1 MPAALSGGRG
11 LVLIMTTCLLAATAA
26 MQAVPGV
33 LGPLVE
39 SDLRIGQATLGLLA
53 AAATGGMALGM
64 LPGGLL
70 TDRFGE
76 RAIMAIG
83 VSGAG
88 LAMLVASFASSPA
101 PLIALFLAASIG
113 AAFAA
118 TGGPKTIVRWFAPN
132 RRGTAMGIRQTGL
145 PLGGLLA
152 SLLLPTIAINTD
164 WRFALRISAA
174 LAIVVAGLFYMLY
187 REPPALVS
195 LETSTLKQSFFRS
208 PAFLAATGCALTL
221 QTAQACTLTYVS
233 VDLHGLLGLSAVV
246 APLFLAI
253 ALIGGAVGRIAWGA
267 VGDLVGNR
275 RALTGVG
282 ATAALSC
289 LAMSSLRPT
298 TSLALVGVVCLALG
312 LTTISWN
319 AVYISLV
326 AGMVPDRSTASALGL
341 GFTITTLGFVLAP
354 AFGYLADMTKSFRI
368 PWIALALVLAV
379 GVGLSFLARS
389 ARANESKTIAGRAA
403 ND

>member
-1 MPAALSGGRG
+1 
-11 LVLIMTTCLLAATAA
+11 

-76 RAIMAIG
+76 RTIMAIG
-83 VSGAG
+83 VGGAG
-88 LAMLVASFASSPA
+88 LAMLVASFASSPG
-101 PLIALFLAASIG
+101 PLIGLFLAASIG

-152 SLLLPTIAINTD
+152 SLLLPTIAIHTD

-174 LAIVVAGLFYMLY
+174 LAIVVAGLFYALY
-187 REPPALVS
+187 QEPPAPVS
-195 LETSTLKQSFFRS
+195 PQASSLKKSLFRT

-233 VDLHGLLGLSAVV
+233 VDLHKLLGLSAVV
-246 APLFLAI
+246 APLFLAV
-253 ALIGGAVGRIAWGA
+253 ALIGGGVGRIGWGA
-267 VGDLVGNR
+267 FGDLVGNR
-275 RALTGVG
+275 RALTGVS
-282 ATAALSC
+282 AAAVVCC
-289 LAMSSLRPT
+289 LAMSSLSHT
-298 TSLALVGVVCLALG
+298 TSLLLVGLVCLGLG

-354 AFGYLADMTKSFRI
+354 AFGYLADVTQSFKF
-368 PWIALALVLAV
+368 PWIALALVLMV
-379 GVGLSFLARS
+379 GVGLSFLARPERPDKS
-389 ARANESKTIAGRAA
+389 AAGAERAA
-403 ND
+403 YD